1 MTILIFANGL
11 IGNLDWVRPLITD
24 DSVIIVADG
33 GAKHVADLGLEPDVV
48 IGDFDSISQE
58 LLEQLTSSGALII
71 SHSELKDETD
81 LELALL
87 YAINHYEGD
96 IKIFG
101 SLGGR
106 LDQTLG
112 NIFLLAH
119 PAFRDQHIELVEPGQ
134 RAWLI
139 SGECQIDGSIGDTLS
154 LIPFGEGAHI
164 SRTTG
169 LQWELIDE
177 RLTFGP
183 ARGISNVMTAKTVS
197 VTLESGRLLCVHI
210 PTYQPSS

>member
-11 IGNLDWVRPLITD
+11 MGNLDWVRPLLKD
-24 DSVIIVADG
+24 DCLIIAADG
-33 GAKHVADLGLEPDVV
+33 GAKHVADLGIEPDIV
-48 IGDFDSISQE
+48 IGDFDSIAKE
-58 LLEQLTSSGALII
+58 LLEQLSSSGALII

-87 YAINHYEGD
+87 YAINHHEGD

-106 LDQTLG
+106 LDQTMG

-119 PAFRDQHIELVEPGQ
+119 PAFSGRHIELVEPDQ

-139 SGECQIDGSIGDTLS
+139 SVESQIDGSIGDTLS

-164 SRTTG
+164 RRTTG
-169 LQWELIDE
+169 LKWELIDE
-177 RLTFGP
+177 KLPFGP
-183 ARGISNVMTAKTVS
+183 ARGISNVMTAKTAT

-210 PTYQPSS
+210 PTHQRL